1 MPMQVLQGKDDMAKI
16 NFQTVGK
23 TLALLTITGSLV
35 MVGGC
40 EALTPKS
47 GHKKAM
53 SGAEGR
59 WNTMRSSSMLKLA
72 QQQFDTGDLEQS
84 EKTLVEAMSVDAS
97 SPALHVLSG
106 RIAVE
111 RGQLERARDRFQFA
125 LDLDPKQVSAL
136 YYQGVVY
143 QRWQQ
148 YDKAYAVYQQAY
160 DLQADNISFLL
171 AMSEMLVSMNKR
183 NEAIT
188 LLETKVIYFDQNA
201 SIRSALGQLYYMN
214 QDFTNAVKYLKQ
226 ASYLSPDNKMM
237 LENLASAFVAA
248 ESYTDAIVLLEQ
260 LSKDPENQGRPGL
273 KRLLA
278 TAYERD
284 NQLEEAARVYIQLT
298 RSDRRDVEAWYKLAS
313 ISLVRDDTAGALTAA
328 QRVMALDGSRSE
340 GFLIAAVV
348 MQRRGQLDQAI
359 RLFDRA
365 AALAPTSAEPVL
377 LQGIALERA
386 GNKTAAASAYAEAL
400 RRSPDDARAKN
411 LLNRLSQVD
420 TH

>member
-1 MPMQVLQGKDDMAKI
+1 MAKI
-16 NFQTVGK
+16 NFQTIGK
-23 TLALLTITGSLV
+23 RLALLTITGSLV
-35 MVGGC
+35 MVSGC
-40 EALTPKS
+40 EAVTTALTPKS
-47 GHKKAM
+47 GHNKAM
-53 SGAEGR
+53 NGAAGR

-84 EKTLVEAMSVDAS
+84 EKTLVEAMAVDAS
-97 SPALHVLSG
+97 NPPLHVLSG
-106 RIAVE
+106 RIAIE
-111 RGQLERARDRFQFA
+111 HGQLERARDRFQFA
-125 LDLDPKQVSAL
+125 LELDPKQVSAL

-148 YDKAYAVYQQAY
+148 YDKAYTVYQQAY
-160 DLQADNISFLL
+160 DMQSDNISFLL
-171 AMSEMLVSMNKR
+171 AMSEMLVSMSKR
-183 NEAIT
+183 DEAIT
-188 LLETKVIYFDQNA
+188 LLESKVVYFDQNA

-214 QDFTNAVKYLKQ
+214 QDYTNAVKYLKQ
-226 ASYLSPDNKMM
+226 ASYLSPDNLMM
-237 LENLASAFVAA
+237 IENLASAHLAG
-248 ESYTDAIVLLEQ
+248 ESYLEAIALLER
-260 LSKDPENQGRPGL
+260 LVEEPENQSRVGL
-273 KRLLA
+273 KRMLA
-278 TAYERD
+278 VAYERA
-284 NQLEEAARVYIQLT
+284 NRLTEAAGVYIKLT
-298 RSDRRDVEAWYKLAS
+298 RIDRRDVEAWYKLAS

-348 MQRRGQLDQAI
+348 MQRRGELDQAI

-365 AALAPTSAEPVL
+365 AALAPTSVEPVL

-386 GNKTAAASAYAEAL
+386 GKKTAAASAYTEAL